1 MRYWCQIYFQNGVT
15 FTRMRVQW
23 AFGMYCVVLM
33 LIFVFVMLRV
43 LLCCRG
49 SHQFIYM
56 LTDHSLERI
65 WGTVPLLILVFLSW
79 PSMGLLYVLSELET
93 PLVTVK
99 CIGHQWYWE
108 YEYTDFAVVSY
119 NSYMVP
125 EDELK
130 LGEPRL
136 LTVDKSMV
144 LPFSVWCRILTT
156 SFDVVHSWT
165 VPAFGVKSDAVPGRL
180 RESSVKVEMP
190 GVFWG
195 QCSEICGA
203 LHRFMPIR
211 VEVVRAELFSK
222 WLWILQSRVWEG

>member
-1 MRYWCQIYFQNGVT
+1 MSYWCQMYFQNGVT
-15 FTRMRVQW
+15 FASMRVQW

-33 LIFVFVMLRV
+33 LIFVFVMLSV
-43 LLCCRG
+43 LLCCSG
-49 SHQFIYM
+49 AHQFINM
-56 LTDHSLERI
+56 NTDHNLERV
-65 WGTVPLLILVFLSW
+65 WGTVPMLILIFLSW

-93 PLVTVK
+93 PLITVK

-108 YEYTDFAVVSY
+108 YEYSDFLVVSY
-119 NSYMVP
+119 NSYMIP
-125 EDELK
+125 ESELK

-180 RESSVKVEMP
+180 SESSVKVEMP

-203 LHRFMPIR
+203 LHSFMPIR
-211 VEVVRAELFSK
+211 VEVVSSEAFFK
-222 WLWILQSRVWEG
+222 WLTILESTV